1 MTESNKSLNRR
12 NFLANLTKVMG
23 GIGGIFAVIPFLSTM
38 SPSEKAKSAG
48 APIEI
53 DVSGLKP
60 GAFKVVEW
68 RGKPVWVVRRTAEM
82 INNTQEDND
91 ILTDPKSLEEH
102 QPKYTQNKFRSL
114 NPEYLV
120 LLGICTH
127 LGCSPLYKPNS
138 KTAELGLDWKGGFF
152 CPCHGS
158 KFDLSGRVH
167 RGMPAPYNLEV
178 PPYYFASESK
188 IIVGKDG
195 ENA

>member
-1 MTESNKSLNRR
+1 MTKSKKSLNRR
-12 NFLANLTKVMG
+12 KFLANLTKVMG
-23 GIGGIFAVIPFLSTM
+23 GVGGIFAVIPFLSTM
-38 SPSEKAKSAG
+38 LPSEKAKSSG

-53 DVSGLKP
+53 DISGLKP

-102 QPKYTQNKFRSL
+102 QPIYTQNKFRSL

-120 LLGICTH
+120 LLGVCTH

-167 RGMPAPYNLEV
+167 KGVPAPYNLEV
-178 PPYYFASESK
+178 PPYYFSSESK
-188 IIVGKDG
+188 IIIGKDG
-195 ENA
+195 ESA

>member
-23 GIGGIFAVIPFLSTM
+23 GVGGIFAVIPFLSTM

-120 LLGICTH
+120 LLGVCTH

-167 RGMPAPYNLEV
+167 KGMPAPYNLEV
-178 PPYYFASESK
+178 PPHYFVSESR

-195 ENA
+195 ESA